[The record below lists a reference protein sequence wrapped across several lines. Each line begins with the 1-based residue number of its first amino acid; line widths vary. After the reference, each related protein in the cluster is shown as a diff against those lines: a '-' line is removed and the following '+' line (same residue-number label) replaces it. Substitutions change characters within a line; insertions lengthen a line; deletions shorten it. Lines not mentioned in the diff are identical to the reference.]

1 MQGADFLFSHNFF
14 IQPPHSQ
21 YADIQVITKMWVF
34 LQSLLANHCSSECQE
49 CRDQSI
55 SKCLLNVCCLGEDV
69 VLLSTKNTV
78 SEGGIK
84 SIVLPQALKFTLPT
98 FRSYQHQRE
107 VSQISWAQPVGKVT
121 AISFSFY
128 CGFTA
133 YQKLHL
139 PIRWT
144 RPVQVFFYYTCLQE
158 TTNVLLVFGEML
170 DCISIFTFVELLI
183 LKNGFS
189 CFNLT

>member
-34 LQSLLANHCSSECQE
+34 LHSLLANHCSSECQE

-55 SKCLLNVCCLGEDV
+55 NKCLLNVCCLGETV

-78 SEGGIK
+78 SERGIK
-84 SIVLPQALKFTLPT
+84 SIVLPQALKFNLPT
-98 FRSYQHQRE
+98 FCSYQHLRE
-107 VSQISWAQPVGKVT
+107 VSQISWEQQPVGEVT
-121 AISFSFY
+121 AISFSLH
-128 CGFTA
+128 CSFTA

-139 PIRWT
+139 PIRWA

-158 TTNVLLVFGEML
+158 THQCSVGICGNV
-170 DCISIFTFVELLI
+170 
-183 LKNGFS
+183 
-189 CFNLT
+189 

>member
-34 LQSLLANHCSSECQE
+34 LHSMLANHCSSECQE

-55 SKCLLNVCCLGEDV
+55 NKCLLNVCCLGENV

-78 SEGGIK
+78 SERGIK
-84 SIVLPQALKFTLPT
+84 SIVLPQALKFNLPT
-98 FRSYQHQRE
+98 FCSYQHLRE
-107 VSQISWAQPVGKVT
+107 VSQISWEQQPVGEVT
-121 AISFSFY
+121 AISFSLH
-128 CGFTA
+128 CSFTA

-139 PIRWT
+139 PIRWA

-158 TTNVLLVFGEML
+158 THQCSVGICGNV
-170 DCISIFTFVELLI
+170 
-183 LKNGFS
+183 
-189 CFNLT
+189 

>member
-34 LQSLLANHCSSECQE
+34 LHSLLANHCSSECQE

-55 SKCLLNVCCLGEDV
+55 NKCLLNVCCLGENV

-78 SEGGIK
+78 SERGIK
-84 SIVLPQALKFTLPT
+84 SIVLPQALKFNLPT
-98 FRSYQHQRE
+98 FCSYQYLRE
-107 VSQISWAQPVGKVT
+107 VSQISWEQQPVGEVT
-121 AISFSFY
+121 AISFSLH
-128 CGFTA
+128 CSFTA

-158 TTNVLLVFGEML
+158 THQCSVGIWGNV
-170 DCISIFTFVELLI
+170 
-183 LKNGFS
+183 
-189 CFNLT
+189 